1 METSTVFGQEYGYFR
16 GMSNLSGNSVL
27 TPQAIPKKKKNKNW
41 IKTTLD
47 ALEQEGLRQYITNLP
62 MSDYY
67 KMISG
72 EMAYIDLLDEDK
84 DMLYSYVEDFKED
97 KLNIPSYLKHW
108 DLMYPIVS
116 KIVGEW
122 AMQHDKLRFDTTDE
136 VSTNEYIRERTIRL
150 EKYSEA
156 LFKREM
162 DKVLLQNGIDIEEDF
177 KSEEEFQEYQA
188 AQNKIIEDYFPEKID
203 QDLKKNF
210 KTEAAQWAQKTWA
223 RDYERFRMSILES
236 VEARDILLVGKSA
249 RRYKVG
255 YDYYFPEYWHPIE
268 VFHSKEASITRMEDA
283 EFAGRIKWYTVTEL
297 INNYGDRLSEK
308 QRKSIYKAYFGDT
321 YDEFSSST
329 SSYQNTALLGEGHF
343 QEMMVPFKGY
353 SDHKLSLEF
362 EQATGI
368 PLSEKTDLAT
378 GNVTPSF
385 SMPLN
390 STVVGHGSY
399 LSKQLRHDFTIR
411 TDTIQTTEVYWKGSK
426 KIGMLTYRSENGI
439 PITIEVDE
447 DLLGE
452 VMSQYSIKTIRN
464 ISVHEFNILSDED
477 KLNTVIWMDAP
488 IVYEGIKIRVSGVG
502 IEDDIYIANELP
514 FQIRGEKG
522 NVFDVKLPVCGHI
535 GDSYCKKI
543 RPYQITFNYFM
554 NQNQSYLQK
563 EIGSF
568 FVIDVN
574 SIPTDYFNLEE
585 GDDALI
591 GVRNLAKTIGL
602 LPTDFSRNNLNQ
614 NGGLNFNPM
623 VYQNASHTEQ
633 INRNIALADRY
644 KWMAYET
651 LGLTPTSMGSP
662 SQYATKEGIQVG
674 QKAYFAQ
681 TYNIEQTLMENKRAN
696 VEVHMTVAQYC
707 QLNNKDAN
715 YLYMASNDELEFL
728 HSIQDE
734 DFALRKIDVRSTY
747 DPKKNS
753 LFQELKMALIQN
765 NTMGSDAYA
774 MTELFMSDDFM
785 ELKEAAKRARLYIE
799 RQSKAKIEGDK
810 SISDSENQVKT
821 QIHNDKISVE
831 REKIQGGIKEAEL
844 AALGRTGDNMKDPSA
859 YQMIQD
865 AAEQSLKEQ
874 QQLDS
879 SNQEWVKI
887 KSDLMKASA
896 KIENEALKLKLEKE
910 KIDNEREKYKTMK
923 YVADAKNRDSII
935 NKN

>member
-844 AALGRTGDNMKDPSA
+844 AALGRTGNNMKDPSA